1 DAMVLVRRLAFVPEE
16 RPIRSAESIEAWL
29 GPRAGWTERTKASPL
44 FHEVVQQHT
53 RVFRLVKT
61 PSLRANFSELV
72 AVDTRGAPFVT
83 SVVGSIEIRR
93 GESADSA
100 ACLALTSPAR
110 LRVRRTDRRA
120 RRRRAPAVAFHEP
133 RRARLLEVQ
142 RLPRQRH
149 ERRPPVGD

>member
-110 LRVRRTDRRA
+110 LRCG
-120 RRRRAPAVAFHEP
+120 AFGGLIDVHDVGE
-133 RRARLLEVQ
+133 
-142 RLPRQRH
+142 LPRSHFTSRDEH
-149 ERRPPVGD
+149 GFLKCNDCHG